1 MMMNGVGKWHWRR
14 RLTFTILLSVDV
26 HHAFL
31 HQCQHQQPLRH
42 ASVKS
47 ILTITFPV
55 GDNYERDSIKLRQM
69 GNDYLSNLSATDDD
83 SQDKDTSTIQ
93 ISTTPLNSVE
103 SVLKS
108 ATTSVSSEVGKTAN
122 GIKSIT
128 RSVSSGIGSVTS
140 KGTNDIKSIT
150 RSVSSGIGSVTAK
163 GTNELKTITRSV
175 SSGIGSVA
183 KMGASSL
190 TSEVEKRT
198 SDIQS
203 VARTASSGLE
213 SVAKKGAKDFRI
225 TTLVAGR
232 AVKKGT
238 KDVIN
243 VAGRGVEET
252 GNLAIGLAERT
263 VSDTGKVATW
273 IDSQAKAGTEAVTS
287 STKRAVLNFT
297 GKSSYEFGDVSKET
311 VRRIAAGEVNM
322 QDFILLLKILLA
334 VGATIG
340 PLAELLPFTFLLEA
354 LNISIEQKVGGKV
367 MEVLAKSLDSRIV
380 GALFTSDDKNLIGD
394 VAKRSLLSGILSY
407 TGKPNYESGD
417 IQRAVLQHENED
429 HSEEKTLDIDVSEFA
444 EWDNVF
450 IEKLGAELDEAANID
465 PEELNTAKEM
475 DMKIALALEG

>member
-1 MMMNGVGKWHWRR
+1 M
-14 RLTFTILLSVDV
+14 FTILLSVDV

-55 GDNYERDSIKLRQM
+55 GDNYERDSVKLRQM

-213 SVAKKGAKDFRI
+213 
-225 TTLVAGR
+225 
-232 AVKKGT
+232 
-238 KDVIN
+238 
-243 VAGRGVEET
+243 
-252 GNLAIGLAERT
+252 
-263 VSDTGKVATW
+263 
-273 IDSQAKAGTEAVTS
+273 
-287 STKRAVLNFT
+287 
-297 GKSSYEFGDVSKET
+297 
-311 VRRIAAGEVNM
+311 
-322 QDFILLLKILLA
+322 
-334 VGATIG
+334 
-340 PLAELLPFTFLLEA
+340 
-354 LNISIEQKVGGKV
+354 
-367 MEVLAKSLDSRIV
+367 
-380 GALFTSDDKNLIGD
+380 
-394 VAKRSLLSGILSY
+394 
-407 TGKPNYESGD
+407 
-417 IQRAVLQHENED
+417 
-429 HSEEKTLDIDVSEFA
+429 
-444 EWDNVF
+444 
-450 IEKLGAELDEAANID
+450 
-465 PEELNTAKEM
+465 
-475 DMKIALALEG
+475 

>member
-1 MMMNGVGKWHWRR
+1 V
-14 RLTFTILLSVDV
+14 FTILLSADV

-42 ASVKS
+42 HASVKP

-55 GDNYERDSIKLRQM
+55 GDNYERDSVKLRQM

-83 SQDKDTSTIQ
+83 SKDEDTSSIQ

-140 KGTNDIKSIT
+140 KGTNDIKS
-150 RSVSSGIGSVTAK
+150 
-163 GTNELKTITRSV
+163 ITRSV

-287 STKRAVLNFT
+287 NTKRAVLNFT

-334 VGATIG
+334 IGATIG

-394 VAKRSLLSGILSY
+394 VAKRSLLSGILSF

-417 IQRAVLQHENED
+417 IQRAVVQHENED

-444 EWDNVF
+444 EWDNLF
-450 IEKLGAELDEAANID
+450 IEKLGAELDEAASID

-475 DMKIALALEG
+475 DMKIALALEECDALSQTGKIGF

>member
-1 MMMNGVGKWHWRR
+1 MVNGVVGKWHWRR
-14 RLTFTILLSVDV
+14 RLVFTILISADV
-26 HHAFL
+26 HYAFI
-31 HQCQHQQPLRH
+31 HRCQHQQPLKRIQTKTPL
-42 ASVKS
+42 VCEK
-47 ILTITFPV
+47 
-55 GDNYERDSIKLRQM
+55 YERGCVKLRQM
-69 GNDYLSNLSATDDD
+69 GNDYLSNLSAKEDESKDE
-83 SQDKDTSTIQ
+83 DTSTPQ
-93 ISTTPLNSVE
+93 TRTTPLNNVE
-103 SVLKS
+103 SMFKS
-108 ATTSVSSEVGKTAN
+108 ATSSVSDEVGKTAN

-140 KGTNDIKSIT
+140 KGTNDIQ
-150 RSVSSGIGSVTAK
+150 
-163 GTNELKTITRSV
+163 TITRSV

-183 KMGASSL
+183 KKGASSI
-190 TSEVEKRT
+190 TNEVEKRT

-203 VARTASSGLE
+203 VARTASSGIE

-225 TTLVAGR
+225 TTMFAGR
-232 AVKKGT
+232 AVKRGT

-243 VAGRGVEET
+243 VAGRGV
-252 GNLAIGLAERT
+252 ERT

-297 GKSSYEFGDVSKET
+297 GKTSYEFGDVSKET

-322 QDFILLLKILLA
+322 QDFIILLKILIA
-334 VGATIG
+334 IGATVG

-367 MEVLAKSLDSRIV
+367 MEVLAKTLDSRIV

-394 VAKRSLLSGILSY
+394 VAKRSLLSGILSF
-407 TGKPNYESGD
+407 TGKQNYESGD

-444 EWDNVF
+444 EWDNLF
-450 IEKLGAELDEAANID
+450 IEKLGAELDEATSID
-465 PEELNTAKEM
+465 PAELDAAKEM
-475 DMKIALALEG
+475 DMKIALALEECDALTQSRKIGF